1 MDRWSRWDLCSLRA
15 CTALIEAHSADPEY
29 RGALRAVPSARRGGT
44 HDAASHS
51 TDVTFRGRPVRGR
64 LRWQY
69 GHGRTDAG
77 PVGRAHSPPAE
88 VPTTAA
94 TAAPTAAG
102 SATVALSDAG
112 NLVGANGLTLYVFD
126 NNSAGTSSCNEGC
139 APTWPALT
147 IDAGQQPQAGDGVTG
162 ELGTSDRTDG
172 TTQVTLN
179 GRPLYF
185 FAGRFSARRH
195 ERRRHRRHLAYR
207 QAVLGIYLDYGRVIS

>member
-1 MDRWSRWDLCSLRA
+1 MLRA
-15 CTALIEAHSADPEY
+15 TRLMSLFAVALFAAACGGSAATAAPTQA
-29 RGALRAVPSARRGGT
+29 PSAAPT
-44 HDAASHS
+44 A
-51 TDVTFRGRPVRGR
+51 T
-64 LRWQY
+64 
-69 GHGRTDAG
+69 
-77 PVGRAHSPPAE
+77 PAE

-126 NNSAGTSSCNEGC
+126 NDSAGTSTCNEGC

-185 FAGRFSARRH
+185 FAGDSAPGDTNGD
-195 ERRRHRRHLAYR
+195 
-207 QAVLGIYLDYGRVIS
+207 GIGGIWHIAKPS